1 MGGDA
6 FPGAPFRPTLQPKP
20 EKRHHHVNLSY
31 ISDHIISDH
40 IISYIQS
47 CQPLISNLQK
57 RAKGDKLVKTETEP
71 GNSIILSTFPIYRN
85 CTRWQAVWNWRSQA
99 KIYSQETLVEKR
111 RQDYL
116 CLLTKIISN
125 EAIWSVKH
133 HKSAKLLWCH
143 NFAGF
148 KELFGER
155 ESFKEVSVFSWES
168 FGHGCCPLVIIWDM
182 VFNYPGPGLDFILSE
197 SAPDLGY
204 VKSS

>member
-6 FPGAPFRPTLQPKP
+6 FPGAAFRPTLQPKP

-31 ISDHIISDH
+31 IIYYICDIYILY
-40 IISYIQS
+40 IWYIYTIYMIYIQ

-168 FGHGCCPLVIIWDM
+168 FGHGCCP
-182 VFNYPGPGLDFILSE
+182 ILTL
-197 SAPDLGY
+197 ALTTD
-204 VKSS
+204 